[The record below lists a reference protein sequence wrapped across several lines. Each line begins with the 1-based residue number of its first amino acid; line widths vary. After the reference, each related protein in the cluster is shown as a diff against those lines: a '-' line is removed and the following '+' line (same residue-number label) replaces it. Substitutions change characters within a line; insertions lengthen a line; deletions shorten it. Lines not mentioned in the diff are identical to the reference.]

1 MLKSFS
7 LSLALVIPI
16 IAAAQSPVRRDSVAP
31 GLFHSR
37 YQTSVPHVVNVLSF
51 DRSQNRYLL
60 EAYRPNGLVKTSLQ
74 VLENERAGV
83 NVVAAINAD
92 FFIFQTGR
100 PVGNQVRNGMF
111 VSGIKSSRSHLGIE
125 GDSRPFIEI
134 LSFAGTV
141 AWPGTIIT
149 IDRVNHVRGAGMN
162 VLYNLY
168 WGNELKPDSLGI
180 KVKVRLID
188 AWRVADTLRAV
199 VVNDRRNAWR
209 MEDSS
214 RAVFVF
220 ERIALKGNL
229 PEEGDTVKLLLG
241 FEGDRRSYSQVLGG
255 GGRILG
261 NGKIVR
267 EGVGEQ
273 EGIREKFFA
282 DRHPRTFVGFDR
294 DTTSIFL
301 CTVDGRQESS
311 VGMTFREMGEF
322 LLEIEAWNAL
332 NLDGGGSSTMVI
344 DGAVVNAPSDATG
357 ERPAANS
364 LQLISKKVI
373 DHSSEQGHEN

>member
-1 MLKSFS
+1 M
-7 LSLALVIPI
+7 
-16 IAAAQSPVRRDSVAP
+16 
-31 GLFHSR
+31 
-37 YQTSVPHVVNVLSF
+37 
-51 DRSQNRYLL
+51 
-60 EAYRPNGLVKTSLQ
+60 
-74 VLENERAGV
+74 
-83 NVVAAINAD
+83 
-92 FFIFQTGR
+92 
-100 PVGNQVRNGMF
+100 
-111 VSGIKSSRSHLGIE
+111 
-125 GDSRPFIEI
+125 
-134 LSFAGTV
+134 
-141 AWPGTIIT
+141 
-149 IDRVNHVRGAGMN
+149 
-162 VLYNLY
+162 
-168 WGNELKPDSLGI
+168 
-180 KVKVRLID
+180 
-188 AWRVADTLRAV
+188 
-199 VVNDRRNAWR
+199 
-209 MEDSS
+209 
-214 RAVFVF
+214 
-220 ERIALKGNL
+220 
-229 PEEGDTVKLLLG
+229 
-241 FEGDRRSYSQVLGG
+241 SYSQVLGG